1 VRRHQAWDR
10 PPGVRLL
17 RCVGKRTRLHPLLTE
32 IRTAEVIGSRCLRRI
47 WQSGCDRAPPAEHP
61 ARVAASV
68 GWVSRL
74 SSRLGRT
81 TTACCPIAGCTT
93 DADIAARALFPDG
106 ALLDRA
112 LQPGY
117 VRLSGTDDR
126 GIRRVLSDPDRF
138 AFSGS
143 IRWHG
148 MHVKGQLV
156 VPAGGQLKLPQ
167 QRRKLGLRGLVGG
180 PELMAHVRP
189 EFDC

>member
-1 VRRHQAWDR
+1 M
-10 PPGVRLL
+10 
-17 RCVGKRTRLHPLLTE
+17 
-32 IRTAEVIGSRCLRRI
+32 IGSGCLATDLAI
-47 WQSGCDRAPPAEHP
+47 GLPDRAPPAEHP

-93 DADIAARALFPDG
+93 DADIAAALFPE
-106 ALLDRA
+106 
-112 LQPGY
+112 
-117 VRLSGTDDR
+117 VRCSIEHFNPVIYGSPAQTMR
-126 GIRRVLSDPDRF
+126 GILRVLSDPDRF